1 MQNVDFKD
9 LHNGK
14 EIRNTQIN
22 IVIGKDISTKYLFTL
37 ISKTIDYKGS
47 IYFNSSKQMTSR
59 KLTDLYKLN
68 NLG

>member
-14 EIRNTQIN
+14 KIRNTQIN
-22 IVIGKDISTKYLFTL
+22 IVIGKDISTKYIFTL

-47 IYFNSSKQMTSR
+47 IYFNSSKQMTPR
-59 KLTDLYKLN
+59 KN
-68 NLG
+68 